1 MKRGETK
8 TFSYTST
15 TSTDQEV
22 IIYYASQVKALDNL
36 SNLNPSSCILAPATK
51 LTNVEIHSPELYN
64 INVTNNK
71 FLRTIN
77 LQDCTTL
84 GTVTATGSSLD
95 LSNCKYLRY
104 CNVYNT
110 ALTEVQL
117 NTSGGS
123 LTEIYYPKTLQSLT
137 LIKQRLLET
146 IGLPYGDNGEEV
158 PTSLYNV
165 DIEECPKITRFNT
178 STDDAISKSFA
189 SIYYC
194 NNLTLKNTLDLES
207 LTFDG
212 FTRLTNVT
220 IENMHKLQS
229 VQFNNLLRV
238 GDKATLKYVGFS
250 NCPLLETI
258 ELNCTSNDFEI
269 AFAQNSTLNL
279 GGLSSL
285 RTVESNCVIKGLGY
299 LVVPLKLENMFFTNE
314 YGEGFSELKNIWSSA
329 VCTVSIT
336 GSTITTQHVIDG
348 FEGIDFAGMNLKNI
362 DLGALVN
369 VPQAINFNLSPTTV
383 NPNFNKNRDGV
394 IYPYLQPIGTLDLSN
409 YTESLARF
417 FDGVDLRQLQ
427 LVCSNKLPQTD
438 LSYCFYNSTFDKDT
452 QISAVLNN
460 ISTVTNMDHCFY
472 KTSVKDVS
480 ILNKINFLAGTSLSY
495 CFAECPN
502 ITKLE
507 NITLSGNIGD
517 ASYMFSGCGVS
528 VINNVSTSCGNIVG
542 MFSNCPNLVTVTN
555 FDANGTTSYES
566 LFEGCS
572 GMSVAPLTSI
582 PGTITNI
589 SKMYKNCDGLVSID
603 GFVLHGNITNASELV
618 AGCDNLINANNVTIS
633 GSFYNDIFRGLTSL
647 KYVNNLLINYVGRSM
662 TFAHMFDGCTNLIE
676 MSFHDDSYTK
686 DVISMDYMFRG
697 TSIKTIDFTNVNFE
711 KITSLKYMFADGLME
726 EFSFTVPKTI
736 TSIQGMLSNCR
747 NLKTLRNFNISTNVN
762 VTDWILDTPI
772 ENLIDCSFYN
782 QNTSFN
788 NNTTLKTIQGF
799 NYTGNNLSGYFDG
812 CINLKTAELTIG
824 NVVTKAN
831 LLFNNCP
838 LLTFVEFNAESD
850 LSNVTTISDMFN
862 GDISL
867 SSIKNL
873 KITNPS
879 TIANNTT
886 LKNCPISNT
895 DGLYINSNS
904 AIQMFRMGSESK
916 ITQFT
921 DFELGTECNNLSDA
935 FRDYPLLIKDITL
948 PSHVINVSNT
958 FNNCIAMENIVSNW
972 TNSYDVNNDDDL
984 DNDVVTEGCYEGS
997 NNIKYIDGELY
1008 MNEYGELTAMDYIP
1022 QEWGGNASYE
1032 DNQTVFDVKITE
1044 DNLTYTMLGNIG
1056 ECKTNWGDGTEDMNI
1071 SHEYSKPGTYI
1082 IITENVSTFAQGT
1095 KLDTSISSPIVRFRA
1110 LNKSLTK
1117 GSHLF
1122 DGWNNLLKIN
1132 KLDNTFDS
1140 ASYMFRDCSKLTSID
1155 LSGCT
1160 FTSKVTNMSYLF
1172 MNCSKLSSVNF
1183 TIPEGVTDISYMF
1196 YGCKS
1201 MESISLDIPYSCQKV
1216 NYLFYMCTSLV
1227 DISGT
1232 VFGSRIVFYDNWYL
1246 GAPIIK
1252 ANNLT
1257 IKNNNIKFKNFNNL
1271 RELNNILI
1279 TGNVTSLSDFAS
1291 YTPQLEIFSFN
1302 PDSDLSNIVSIS
1314 NAFYFAGNGSNSL
1327 SEISFKGMNLS
1338 SLAFMDK
1345 TFYGNN
1351 TALEKID
1358 FSDCTFGNNTINMVT
1373 PFSGNKKENIILD
1386 FSRTKMWKMTS
1397 YPEFI
1402 KGLTGCSMLFTGAD
1416 FEYTDSFN
1424 SVFKFDEGLTGLIH
1438 VDFTDAI
1445 IPTHITDFTSMF
1457 EGTGIDE
1464 DIILPLNAQN
1474 VTRAFYGC
1482 INITH
1487 VHSNWKNTY
1496 ANGIT
1501 ATDCYAGCTEITHVD
1516 GVDIGKSIYVNGLD
1530 DIPPSWGGYGMYAE
1544 YTTIC
1549 EFIVPDTDLTL
1560 AVSNTTSSLTDDKI
1574 IDWGDGTVTYGV
1586 LSHTYASSGTYVV
1599 KGKYWFSNANLT
1611 WARYVHKVIK
1621 VTQQPIS
1628 MFYTFN
1634 HGSTELVYVDLSNA
1648 TLTDVRG
1655 GLQGGGKLTE
1665 VIFNNTKIT
1674 STDLNKTFANKSIET
1689 WDLSGITFVNGLT
1702 SLDSVFNGCS
1712 KLKKIIGLDKWD
1724 TSRVQSFSAIF
1735 ANCTLLED
1743 FSFFKNWDLSSLT
1756 NANSMFAKCTSLK
1769 YPPLT
1774 TFGNPNKPTTTV
1786 GYSQIYE
1793 QTTFPVD
1800 NSIQWKV
1807 VGACNMYR
1815 VFVQNNYVSQFN
1827 VVWETDEVVN
1837 VPGLFCEGRGKT
1849 TSLKTF
1855 NLTSCGQS
1863 IFTGF
1868 FFGGIGSQV
1877 NANLTNFECCGTQ
1890 KYNLNL
1896 SLYPNLSKQSL
1907 LNVINCLCTTTN
1919 TLTLTLGSTNM
1930 AKLTEA
1936 EIAIATAKGWTVA

>member
-1 MKRGETK
+1 M
-8 TFSYTST
+8 
-15 TSTDQEV
+15 
-22 IIYYASQVKALDNL
+22 DNL

-662 TFAHMFDGCTNLIE
+662 TFAHMFDGCTNLLE

-697 TSIKTIDFTNVNFE
+697 TSMKTVDFSNVNFE
-711 KITSLKYMFADGLME
+711 
-726 EFSFTVPKTI
+726 
-736 TSIQGMLSNCR
+736 
-747 NLKTLRNFNISTNVN
+747 
-762 VTDWILDTPI
+762 
-772 ENLIDCSFYN
+772 
-782 QNTSFN
+782 
-788 NNTTLKTIQGF
+788 
-799 NYTGNNLSGYFDG
+799 
-812 CINLKTAELTIG
+812 
-824 NVVTKAN
+824 
-831 LLFNNCP
+831 
-838 LLTFVEFNAESD
+838 
-850 LSNVTTISDMFN
+850 
-862 GDISL
+862 
-867 SSIKNL
+867 
-873 KITNPS
+873 
-879 TIANNTT
+879 
-886 LKNCPISNT
+886 
-895 DGLYINSNS
+895 
-904 AIQMFRMGSESK
+904 
-916 ITQFT
+916 
-921 DFELGTECNNLSDA
+921 
-935 FRDYPLLIKDITL
+935 
-948 PSHVINVSNT
+948 
-958 FNNCIAMENIVSNW
+958 
-972 TNSYDVNNDDDL
+972 
-984 DNDVVTEGCYEGS
+984 
-997 NNIKYIDGELY
+997 
-1008 MNEYGELTAMDYIP
+1008 
-1022 QEWGGNASYE
+1022 
-1032 DNQTVFDVKITE
+1032 
-1044 DNLTYTMLGNIG
+1044 
-1056 ECKTNWGDGTEDMNI
+1056 
-1071 SHEYSKPGTYI
+1071 
-1082 IITENVSTFAQGT
+1082 
-1095 KLDTSISSPIVRFRA
+1095 
-1110 LNKSLTK
+1110 
-1117 GSHLF
+1117 
-1122 DGWNNLLKIN
+1122 
-1132 KLDNTFDS
+1132 
-1140 ASYMFRDCSKLTSID
+1140 
-1155 LSGCT
+1155 
-1160 FTSKVTNMSYLF
+1160 
-1172 MNCSKLSSVNF
+1172 
-1183 TIPEGVTDISYMF
+1183 
-1196 YGCKS
+1196 
-1201 MESISLDIPYSCQKV
+1201 
-1216 NYLFYMCTSLV
+1216 
-1227 DISGT
+1227 
-1232 VFGSRIVFYDNWYL
+1232 
-1246 GAPIIK
+1246 
-1252 ANNLT
+1252 
-1257 IKNNNIKFKNFNNL
+1257 
-1271 RELNNILI
+1271 
-1279 TGNVTSLSDFAS
+1279 
-1291 YTPQLEIFSFN
+1291 
-1302 PDSDLSNIVSIS
+1302 
-1314 NAFYFAGNGSNSL
+1314 
-1327 SEISFKGMNLS
+1327 
-1338 SLAFMDK
+1338 
-1345 TFYGNN
+1345 
-1351 TALEKID
+1351 
-1358 FSDCTFGNNTINMVT
+1358 
-1373 PFSGNKKENIILD
+1373 
-1386 FSRTKMWKMTS
+1386 
-1397 YPEFI
+1397 
-1402 KGLTGCSMLFTGAD
+1402 
-1416 FEYTDSFN
+1416 
-1424 SVFKFDEGLTGLIH
+1424 
-1438 VDFTDAI
+1438 
-1445 IPTHITDFTSMF
+1445 
-1457 EGTGIDE
+1457 
-1464 DIILPLNAQN
+1464 
-1474 VTRAFYGC
+1474 
-1482 INITH
+1482 
-1487 VHSNWKNTY
+1487 
-1496 ANGIT
+1496 
-1501 ATDCYAGCTEITHVD
+1501 
-1516 GVDIGKSIYVNGLD
+1516 
-1530 DIPPSWGGYGMYAE
+1530 
-1544 YTTIC
+1544 
-1549 EFIVPDTDLTL
+1549 
-1560 AVSNTTSSLTDDKI
+1560 
-1574 IDWGDGTVTYGV
+1574 
-1586 LSHTYASSGTYVV
+1586 
-1599 KGKYWFSNANLT
+1599 
-1611 WARYVHKVIK
+1611 
-1621 VTQQPIS
+1621 
-1628 MFYTFN
+1628 
-1634 HGSTELVYVDLSNA
+1634 
-1648 TLTDVRG
+1648 
-1655 GLQGGGKLTE
+1655 
-1665 VIFNNTKIT
+1665 
-1674 STDLNKTFANKSIET
+1674 
-1689 WDLSGITFVNGLT
+1689 
-1702 SLDSVFNGCS
+1702 
-1712 KLKKIIGLDKWD
+1712 
-1724 TSRVQSFSAIF
+1724 
-1735 ANCTLLED
+1735 
-1743 FSFFKNWDLSSLT
+1743 
-1756 NANSMFAKCTSLK
+1756 
-1769 YPPLT
+1769 
-1774 TFGNPNKPTTTV
+1774 
-1786 GYSQIYE
+1786 
-1793 QTTFPVD
+1793 
-1800 NSIQWKV
+1800 
-1807 VGACNMYR
+1807 
-1815 VFVQNNYVSQFN
+1815 
-1827 VVWETDEVVN
+1827 
-1837 VPGLFCEGRGKT
+1837 
-1849 TSLKTF
+1849 
-1855 NLTSCGQS
+1855 
-1863 IFTGF
+1863 
-1868 FFGGIGSQV
+1868 
-1877 NANLTNFECCGTQ
+1877 
-1890 KYNLNL
+1890 
-1896 SLYPNLSKQSL
+1896 
-1907 LNVINCLCTTTN
+1907 
-1919 TLTLTLGSTNM
+1919 
-1930 AKLTEA
+1930 
-1936 EIAIATAKGWTVA
+1936 